1 MDGLE
6 VSSLVDMDSSQ
17 DENHLSIQSTD
28 AVSLEMPN
36 QLEISFSEP
45 SGSNDT
51 ENLALIPVDTESCL
65 DPEYLSEVSALV
77 SQGGMLEKKILPL
90 ENPKEMIARWR
101 LDNLDLKAVVKDAL
115 LSGRLPLAVLQLHLC
130 HSRGLVNDKEPID
143 TFTEVRDI
151 GRAIAYDLFLKVA
164 YYGFSH
170 ENIIYHHLSFVANNS
185 IIYRVKLALV

>member
-1 MDGLE
+1 ME
-6 VSSLVDMDSSQ
+6 VSSLTDMDSSQ
-17 DENHLSIQSTD
+17 DESIRSTD
-28 AVSLEMPN
+28 AVSLEVPN
-36 QLEISFSEP
+36 QLEISFPET

-51 ENLALIPVDTESCL
+51 ENLALIPMDTESHL

-130 HSRGLVNDKEPID
+130 HSRGLVADKEPID

-164 YYGFSH
+164 YYGFSP
-170 ENIIYHHLSFVANNS
+170 ENIIYHHLSFIANNS
-185 IIYRVKLALV
+185 MIYRVKLALL